1 MYTLLILLI
10 MILIPIPVMLK
21 YMLTGRSAYRGILEG
36 SLSAV
41 TGVAIVFLVF
51 WSMTG
56 VTFFHVLNT
65 ALSHVNISDMNLA
78 SYSMMGI
85 KEPDP
90 DTMQLAL
97 DRMKELTSLAV
108 PGTLIVISMI
118 IAYLNYGVISWA
130 IAKSGKRISKLPPF
144 RGFSLPKS
152 IVLGSLLIYIL
163 AYITVNMGIIDKNL
177 MMFNLEMLFTFVFSV
192 QGLAVV
198 FYFGYFK
205 RIPKGVVLIISAVF
219 IFTWLGQ
226 TFLFILGLTDV
237 VLDIR
242 KRFSQ
247 TNLKI

>member
-10 MILIPIPVMLK
+10 MIFIPIPVMLK

-36 SLSAV
+36 SLTAV
-41 TGVAIVFLVF
+41 TGVAIVFLAF

-56 VTFFHVLNT
+56 ATFFHVLSS
-65 ALSHVNISDMNLA
+65 ALSQISVKDMNLA
-78 SYSMMGI
+78 SYAMMGL
-85 KEPDP
+85 KQPDP
-90 DTMQLAL
+90 DAMQVAL
-97 DRMKELTSLAV
+97 DQMKEITSLAV
-108 PGTLIVISMI
+108 PGTLIVISMA
-118 IAYLNYGVISWA
+118 IAYLNYGVISWV
-130 IAKSGKRISKLPPF
+130 IGKTGKRISKLPPF
-144 RGFSLPKS
+144 RAFSLPKS

-163 AYITVNMGIIDKNL
+163 AYIAINMGIIDKNL
-177 MMFNLEMLFTFVFSV
+177 MMFNLEMLFTFVFSI

-205 RIPKGVVLIISAVF
+205 RIPKIVVLVVSAVF
-219 IFTWLGQ
+219 VFTWLGQ